1 MRKQFIIFL
10 VFFNLCCYT
19 FLAQSDCNCPL
30 EKSYK
35 NSLNASVDKVDED
48 SLIYFV
54 NQLKKSNC
62 ELSAIK
68 WQLQFYLKN
77 NNLDTI
83 PLFLSELKNKAAKNN
98 CTNDINEYH
107 YFKGNYFT
115 KTEQFDSATHYF
127 LKCISEAKAT
137 NDIAMLAKSNLN
149 FAMVFAKTV
158 QPIKAVMYDKIAL
171 NYAQQINDVKLILQ
185 CSVNLQSDFGT
196 CFDLTENALYLDS
209 ARLQCV
215 KSLQLAKLNK
225 SKKEIIRSYVTL
237 AGIYLMEKK
246 YQTSLAY
253 GDSVL
258 AIASVK
264 SHKNSVFSIYNKM
277 TRCYIDLKN
286 PSKALALNDSAL
298 KYKISQANLADV
310 FYNYVDIYKQ
320 TNNFEKALFY
330 NEKVKV
336 LEEERLNTERLEA
349 VTDLEEKYNKA
360 QNEKTIKELNQ
371 DAEIKNLRIRSL
383 IFVVVLIVLILLL
396 IVFFFRQKSI
406 KNKQTIIETEQRL
419 NRARINPHFFFNALT
434 TLQGLAVRE
443 NDGKKVAINLYK
455 FSSLMRKTLE
465 SSYNDYITIEKELEF
480 IKQYIEL
487 QNLKE
492 SNKFDY
498 VVNVDENINQ
508 TEVLIPSMLIQPFLE
523 NAIEHGFSDI
533 DFRGLLQLT
542 IHIKDKNLVV
552 VISDNGKGIN
562 TSENK
567 NSNHI
572 SRAIQITKD
581 RLYLINK
588 EKNTNCSYTVSNNA
602 PHGVI
607 VELVLPL
614 L

>member
-1 MRKQFIIFL
+1 MRKQIIFFL
-10 VFFNLCCYT
+10 VFFSCYT

-30 EKSYK
+30 EKSFK
-35 NSLNASVDKVDED
+35 NSLNAAVDKVDED
-48 SLIYFV
+48 SLTYYT

-83 PLFLSELKNKAAKNN
+83 PLFLSELKNKTAKSK
-98 CTNDINEYH
+98 CTNYINEYH

-115 KTEQFDSATHYF
+115 KTEQFDSAVFYF
-127 LKCISEAKAT
+127 ITCIEHANNIK
-137 NDIAMLAKSNLN
+137 DDEMLAKANLN
-149 FAMVFAKTV
+149 IALVFEKTV
-158 QPIKAVMYDKIAL
+158 EPLKAITYYKIGL
-171 NYAQQINDVKLILQ
+171 NYAKKINDTKLILQ
-185 CSVNLQSDFGT
+185 GSVNLQSCYGV
-196 CFDLTENALYLDS
+196 CFDITSNIIYLDS
-209 ARLQCV
+209 LKLQCAQT
-215 KSLQLAKLNK
+215 LQLAKQYK
-225 SKKEIIRSYVTL
+225 ARKEIIRSYVTL
-237 AGIYLMEKK
+237 SGTYLIEKK
-246 YQTSLAY
+246 YQISLMY

-258 AIASVK
+258 AIATSK
-264 SHKNSVFSIYNKM
+264 ANRGSLFSIYNKM
-277 TRCYIDLKN
+277 TRCHLGLSN
-286 PSKALALNDSAL
+286 LNKALSLNDSAL
-298 KYKISQANLADV
+298 KYKTSQANLADI
-310 FYNYVDIYKQ
+310 YSNYVDIYKQ
-320 TNNFEKALFY
+320 TGDFEKALFHI
-330 NEKVKV
+330 EKVKV
-336 LEEERLNTERLEA
+336 LDEERLNTERLEA
-349 VTDLEEKYNKA
+349 VTELEQKYEKAK
-360 QNEKTIKELNQ
+360 NERTIKELNQ
-371 DAEIKNLRIRSL
+371 ESEIKNLRIRSL
-383 IFVVVLIVLILLL
+383 IFIVVLIVLMLML

-492 SNKFDY
+492 NNKFDY

-533 DFRGLLQLT
+533 DFKGLLQLT

-552 VISDNGKGIN
+552 VISDNGKGLMA
-562 TSENK
+562 SENK
-567 NSNHI
+567 KSNHI

-588 EKNTNCSYTVSNNA
+588 EKNTNSSYSVSNNV